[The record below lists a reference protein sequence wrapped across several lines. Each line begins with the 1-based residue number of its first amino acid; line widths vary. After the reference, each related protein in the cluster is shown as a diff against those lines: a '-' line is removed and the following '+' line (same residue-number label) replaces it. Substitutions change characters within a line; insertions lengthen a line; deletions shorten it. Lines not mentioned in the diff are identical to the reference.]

1 MIQGL
6 ILGRLHGKT
15 TTPSQRYFQGLS
27 RAGNAS
33 RDCTLVSSFFQL
45 VNGEQDFFSIKE
57 PST

>member
-6 ILGRLHGKT
+6 ILGRLHGKPSERTSKT
-15 TTPSQRYFQGLS
+15 TTPRQRYFQSLS

-45 VNGEQDFFSIKE
+45 VNGE
-57 PST
+57 

>member
-15 TTPSQRYFQGLS
+15 TTPRFGSFQSLS

-33 RDCTLVSSFFQL
+33 RDSTLVD
-45 VNGEQDFFSIKE
+45 GENKR
-57 PST
+57 